1 MNIEQKTLPEQH
13 YLYVSK
19 TVRFDEPGAIG
30 NAMGSAF
37 GEVFGFAGQNGIQPQ
52 SMPISVYIDMPADGQ
67 MTFRGGIFVSE
78 ADAAKAEGDV
88 KAGVIPAGEAVTT
101 THVGSYA
108 SLNVSH
114 QALWSHIEQAGL
126 TPSMPVWEVYVDDPT
141 TLPEDQVKTEIFRKV
156 G

>member
-1 MNIEQKTLPEQH
+1 MQIEEKTLPEQH

-30 NAMGSAF
+30 EAMGSAF
-37 GEVFGFAGQNGIQPQ
+37 GTVFGFAGQHGIQPQ
-52 SMPISVYIDMPADGQ
+52 SMPISVYIYMPADGQ

-88 KAGVIPAGEAVTT
+88 KADVIPAGEVVTT
-101 THVGSYA
+101 THIGPYA
-108 SLNVSH
+108 NLNVSH
-114 QALWSHIEQAGL
+114 QALWSHIEEAGL
-126 TPSMPVWEVYVDDPT
+126 TPSMPVWEIFVDDPT
-141 TLPEDQVKTEIFRKV
+141 TVPEDELKTLLFRKL